1 MLYNKPKIVKKWG
14 DVVDGNCDKTEGA
27 RLLETMRRICAAT
40 GCEEVEHATL
50 AYEEVLQEADLQIR
64 NQCEAT

>member
-1 MLYNKPKIVKKWG
+1 MEKQCNE
-14 DVVDGNCDKTEGA
+14 TEGV

-50 AYEEVLQEADLQIR
+50 AYETELQEASMPRQDKQQAMKEGAI
-64 NQCEAT
+64 

>member
-1 MLYNKPKIVKKWG
+1 MDEQCNEA
-14 DVVDGNCDKTEGA
+14 EGA
-27 RLLETMRRICAAT
+27 RLLENMRRICAAT